1 MSADPNA
8 SQIFRTERMGRRK
21 LVNRLVEVAATL
33 SALLAVAV
41 LVIVIGSVAK
51 RGAGA
56 LSIDFLTK
64 TPVINTGFGEPQ
76 PSGIANAII
85 GTAIIVGLAVL
96 MALPVGVL
104 TAIYLNELA
113 PPRVASV
120 LTLALDVLNGIPAI
134 VIGIFVFV
142 FLVVGHGQSAIKAG
156 FALAILM
163 LPMVARATQE
173 ALALVPS
180 SLREASLALGAAK
193 WLTTLSVVLPQC
205 VGGIVTGA
213 TLATARVAGE
223 TAPLLFTSSLV
234 ADDIRTNPNEAL
246 ETIPM
251 FIFKAAEQADPTLQE
266 QAWGAALV
274 LIAFIL
280 ITSLLARA
288 FAARSRRR
296 LLGER

>member
-1 MSADPNA
+1 MSAEANA
-8 SQIFRTERMGRRK
+8 SDLFKTEGLGRRK
-21 LVNRLVEVAATL
+21 LVNRLVEIAATL
-33 SALLAVAV
+33 AALLAVTV
-41 LVIVIGSVAK
+41 LVLVIGSVAK

-56 LSIDFLTK
+56 INIDFLTK
-64 TPVINTGFGEPQ
+64 SPVINTGFGEPQ
-76 PSGIANAII
+76 PSGIANAIV
-85 GTAIIVGLAVL
+85 GTMIIVGIAVL

-104 TAIYLNELA
+104 SAIYLNEFA
-113 PPRVASV
+113 PKRVATV
-120 LTLALDVLNGIPAI
+120 LSLALDVLNGIPAI

-142 FLVVGHGQSAIKAG
+142 FLVVGHGQSALKGG

-173 ALALVPS
+173 VLALVPD

-193 WLTTLSVVLPQC
+193 WRTTLSVVLPQTI
-205 VGGIVTGA
+205 GGIVTGA

-234 ADDIRTNPNEAL
+234 ADDVRTNPNEAL
-246 ETIPM
+246 ESIPM
-251 FIFKAAEQADPTLQE
+251 FIFKSAEQADPALHE

-280 ITSLLARA
+280 FTSLLARA

>member
-1 MSADPNA
+1 
-8 SQIFRTERMGRRK
+8 
-21 LVNRLVEVAATL
+21 
-33 SALLAVAV
+33 
-41 LVIVIGSVAK
+41 
-51 RGAGA
+51 
-56 LSIDFLTK
+56 
-64 TPVINTGFGEPQ
+64 
-76 PSGIANAII
+76 
-85 GTAIIVGLAVL
+85 
-96 MALPVGVL
+96 
-104 TAIYLNELA
+104 
-113 PPRVASV
+113 V

-142 FLVVGHGQSAIKAG
+142 FLVVGHGQSALKAG

-173 ALALVPS
+173 VLALVPS
-180 SLREASLALGAAK
+180 SLREASLALGAAR
-193 WLTTLSVVLPQC
+193 WRTTLSVVLPQC
-205 VGGIVTGA
+205 IGGIVTGA

>member
-1 MSADPNA
+1 MSADPN
-8 SQIFRTERMGRRK
+8 SSHLFRTERIGRRK
-21 LVNRLVEVAATL
+21 LVNRLVEIAATV

-41 LVIVIGSVAK
+41 LAIVIGSVAK

-56 LSIDFLTK
+56 ISIDFLTK

-76 PSGIANAII
+76 PSGIANAIV
-85 GTAIIVGLAVL
+85 GTFIIVGIAVL

-113 PPRVASV
+113 PRRLATV

-142 FLVVGHGQSAIKAG
+142 FLVVGHGQSAYKAG

-173 ALALVPS
+173 VLALVPN

-193 WLTTLSVVLPQC
+193 WRTTLSVVLPQT

-234 ADDIRTNPNEAL
+234 SDDISTNPNEAL
-246 ETIPM
+246 ESIPM
-251 FIFKAAEQADPTLQE
+251 FIFKSAEQADPALHE

>member
-1 MSADPNA
+1 MSADPNT
-8 SQIFRTERMGRRK
+8 SHLFRTERIGRRK
-21 LVNRLVEVAATL
+21 LVNRLVEVAATV

-56 LSIDFLTK
+56 ISIDFLTK

-113 PPRVASV
+113 PPRVATV

-142 FLVVGHGQSAIKAG
+142 FLVVGHGQTAWKGG

-163 LPMVARATQE
+163 LPIVARSTQE
-173 ALALVPS
+173 VLALVPS

-193 WLTTLSVVLPQC
+193 WRTTLSVVLPQC

-246 ETIPM
+246 ESIPM
-251 FIFKAAEQADPTLQE
+251 FIFKSAEGADPALQE

>member
-1 MSADPNA
+1 MSADPNT
-8 SQIFRTERMGRRK
+8 SQIFRTERIGRRK

-33 SALLAVAV
+33 SALLAVGV

-113 PPRVASV
+113 PPRVSSV

-173 ALALVPS
+173 VLALVPS

-193 WLTTLSVVLPQC
+193 WRTTLSVVLPQA

-213 TLATARVAGE
+213 TLATMRVAGE

-234 ADDIRTNPNEAL
+234 ANDIRTNPTEAL

>member
-1 MSADPNA
+1 MSVDAAHSDL
-8 SQIFRTERMGRRK
+8 FKTERMRRRRIM
-21 LVNRLVEVAATL
+21 NRLVEAAATVA
-33 SALLAVAV
+33 ALLAVGV

-56 LSIDFLTK
+56 ISIDFLTK

-76 PSGIANAII
+76 PSGIANAIV
-85 GTAIIVGLAVL
+85 GTVIIVGIAVL
-96 MALPVGVL
+96 MALPIGVL

-113 PPRVASV
+113 PKRLATV
-120 LTLALDVLNGIPAI
+120 LTVALDVLNGIPAI

-142 FLVVGHGQSAIKAG
+142 FLVVGHGQSALKGA

-173 ALALVPS
+173 VLALVPN

-193 WLTTLSVVLPQC
+193 WRTTLSVVLPHT

-223 TAPLLFTSSLV
+223 TAPLLFTTSLV
-234 ADDIRTNPNEAL
+234 ADDLRTNPGDAL
-246 ETIPM
+246 ESIPM
-251 FIFKAAEQADPTLQE
+251 FIFKSADQADPALQE

-274 LIAFIL
+274 LIAFVL
-280 ITSLLARA
+280 CVSLLARA
-288 FAARSRRR
+288 FANRSRRR
-296 LLGER
+296 LIGER

>member
-1 MSADPNA
+1 MSVDAGRSDL
-8 SQIFRTERMGRRK
+8 FKTERMGRRR
-21 LVNRLVEVAATL
+21 VTNWAVEAAATI

-41 LVIVIGSVAK
+41 LALVIGSVAK

-56 LSIDFLTK
+56 ISIDFLTK
-64 TPVINTGFGEPQ
+64 SPVINTGFGEPQ
-76 PSGIANAII
+76 PSGIANALV
-85 GTAIIVGLAVL
+85 GTMIIVGISVL

-113 PPRVASV
+113 PKRVATV

-142 FLVVGHGQSAIKAG
+142 FLVVGHGQSALKG
-156 FALAILM
+156 SFALAILM

-173 ALALVPS
+173 VLALVPN

-193 WLTTLSVVLPQC
+193 WRTTLSVVLPQT

-246 ETIPM
+246 ESIPM
-251 FIFKAAEQADPTLQE
+251 FIFKSAEQADPALHE

-274 LIAFIL
+274 LIVFIL
-280 ITSLLARA
+280 VTSLLARA

>member
-1 MSADPNA
+1 M
-8 SQIFRTERMGRRK
+8 
-21 LVNRLVEVAATL
+21 
-33 SALLAVAV
+33 
-41 LVIVIGSVAK
+41 LVIVIASVAK
-51 RGAGA
+51 RGGGA
-56 LSIDFLTK
+56 ISWDFLTK
-64 TPVINTGFGEPQ
+64 TPVIDTGFGEPQ

-85 GTAIIVGLAVL
+85 GTAIIVGIAVL

-113 PPRVASV
+113 PPRVSAV
-120 LTLALDVLNGIPAI
+120 LSLALDVLNGIPAI

-142 FLVVGHGQSAIKAG
+142 FLVVGHGQNALKAA
-156 FALAILM
+156 FALSILM

-173 ALALVPS
+173 VLALVPN

-193 WLTTLSVVLPQC
+193 WRTTLSVVLPQC

-234 ADDIRTNPNEAL
+234 SDEINTNPNEAL
-246 ETIPM
+246 ESIPM
-251 FIFKAAEQADPTLQE
+251 FIFKSAEQADPALHE

-288 FAARSRRR
+288 FANRSRRR

>member
-1 MSADPNA
+1 MSVDATQPDL
-8 SQIFRTERMGRRK
+8 FKTERMRRRK
-21 LVNRLVEVAATL
+21 ITNRVVEGLATV

-51 RGAGA
+51 RGGGA
-56 LSIDFLTK
+56 ISWDFLTK
-64 TPVINTGFGEPQ
+64 TPVIDTGFGEPQ

-85 GTAIIVGLAVL
+85 GTAIIVGIAVL

-113 PPRVASV
+113 PPRVSAV
-120 LTLALDVLNGIPAI
+120 LSLALDVLNGIPAI

-142 FLVVGHGQSAIKAG
+142 FLVAGHGQNALKAA
-156 FALAILM
+156 FALSILM

-173 ALALVPS
+173 VLALVPN

-193 WLTTLSVVLPQC
+193 WRTTLSVVLPQC

-234 ADDIRTNPNEAL
+234 SDEINTNPNEAL
-246 ETIPM
+246 ESIPM
-251 FIFKAAEQADPTLQE
+251 FIFKSAEQADPALHE

-288 FAARSRRR
+288 FANRSRRR

>member
-1 MSADPNA
+1 MSVDVAQSDLLK
-8 SQIFRTERMGRRK
+8 TERMRRRRIT
-21 LVNRLVEVAATL
+21 NRLVEAAATV

-56 LSIDFLTK
+56 ISWDFLTK
-64 TPVINTGFGEPQ
+64 TPVIDTGFGEPQ

-85 GTAIIVGLAVL
+85 GTAIIVGIAVL
-96 MALPVGVL
+96 LALPVGVL

-113 PPRVASV
+113 PKRVSAV
-120 LTLALDVLNGIPAI
+120 LSLALDVLNGIPAI

-142 FLVVGHGQSAIKAG
+142 FLVVGHGQSGLKAG
-156 FALAILM
+156 FALSILM
-163 LPMVARATQE
+163 LPMVARSTQE
-173 ALALVPS
+173 VLALVPN

-193 WLTTLSVVLPQC
+193 WRTTLSVVLPQT

-234 ADDIRTNPNEAL
+234 SDAINTNPNEAL

-251 FIFKAAEQADPTLQE
+251 FIFKSADQADPALHE

-288 FAARSRRR
+288 FANRSTRR

>member
-1 MSADPNA
+1 MSVDATGPDL
-8 SQIFRTERMGRRK
+8 FRTERMRRRRIT
-21 LVNRLVEVAATL
+21 NRLVEAAATV

-56 LSIDFLTK
+56 ISIDFLTK

-76 PSGIANAII
+76 PSGIANAIV
-85 GTAIIVGLAVL
+85 GTAIIVGIAVL
-96 MALPVGVL
+96 LALPVGVL

-113 PPRVASV
+113 PKRVSTV
-120 LTLALDVLNGIPAI
+120 LALALDVLNGIPAI

-142 FLVVGHGQSAIKAG
+142 FLVVGHGQSALKAG
-156 FALAILM
+156 FALSILM

-173 ALALVPS
+173 VLALVPN

-193 WLTTLSVVLPQC
+193 WRTTLSVVLPQT

-246 ETIPM
+246 ESIPM
-251 FIFKAAEQADPTLQE
+251 FIFKSAEQADPALHE

-280 ITSLLARA
+280 VTSLLARA
-288 FAARSRRR
+288 FANRSRRR

>member
-1 MSADPNA
+1 MSANPSSADLLK
-8 SQIFRTERMGRRK
+8 SEHIRRRK
-21 LVNRLVEVAATL
+21 AVNWLAEGVATA
-33 SALLAVAV
+33 SALLAVLV
-41 LVIVIGSVAK
+41 LGIVVFSVAK
-51 RGAGA
+51 RGAA
-56 LSIDFLTK
+56 SINIDFLTK
-64 TPVINTGFGEPQ
+64 TPNPALLAGDTAE
-76 PSGIANAII
+76 SGVANAIV
-85 GTAIIVGLAVL
+85 GTAIMLGLAIA

-104 TAIYLNELA
+104 AAIYLNEFA
-113 PPRVASV
+113 PKRVANV

-142 FLVVGHGQSAIKAG
+142 FLVVGHGQSALKAG
-156 FALAILM
+156 FALSILM
-163 LPMVARATQE
+163 LPMVARSTQE
-173 ALALVPS
+173 VLALVPN

-193 WLTTLSVVLPQC
+193 WRTTLSVVLPQT

-246 ETIPM
+246 ESIPM
-251 FIFKAAEQADPTLQE
+251 FIFKSAEQADPALHE

-288 FAARSRRR
+288 FANRSRRR

>member
-1 MSADPNA
+1 MSVDAAQSDL
-8 SQIFRTERMGRRK
+8 FKTERMRRRRIT
-21 LVNRLVEVAATL
+21 NRLVEAAATI

-51 RGAGA
+51 RGGGA
-56 LSIDFLTK
+56 ISWDFLTK
-64 TPVINTGFGEPQ
+64 TPVIDTGFGEPQ

-85 GTAIIVGLAVL
+85 GTAIIVGIAVL

-113 PPRVASV
+113 PKRVANV
-120 LTLALDVLNGIPAI
+120 LATALDVLNGIPAI

-142 FLVVGHGQSAIKAG
+142 LLVVDHGQNAFKAG
-156 FALAILM
+156 FALSILM
-163 LPMVARATQE
+163 LPLVARATQE
-173 ALALVPS
+173 VLALVPN

-193 WLTTLSVVLPQC
+193 WRTTLSVVLPQT

-234 ADDIRTNPNEAL
+234 SDDINTNPNQAL
-246 ETIPM
+246 ESIPM
-251 FIFKAAEQADPTLQE
+251 FIFKSAEQADPALHE

-288 FAARSRRR
+288 FANRSRRR

>member
-1 MSADPNA
+1 MSAEPNT
-8 SQIFRTERMGRRK
+8 SQLFRTERIGRRK
-21 LVNRLVEVAATL
+21 LVNRLVEVAATV

-56 LSIDFLTK
+56 ISIDFLTK

-113 PPRVASV
+113 PRRVANV

-142 FLVVGHGQSAIKAG
+142 FLVVGHGQSALKAG

-173 ALALVPS
+173 VLALVPS

-193 WLTTLSVVLPQC
+193 WRTTLSVVLPQC

-234 ADDIRTNPNEAL
+234 ADDIRTNPTEPL

-280 ITSLLARA
+280 VTSLLARA

>member
-1 MSADPNA
+1 MSIDAARSDL
-8 SQIFRTERMGRRK
+8 FKTERMRRRRIT
-21 LVNRLVEVAATL
+21 NRLVEAAATV

-51 RGAGA
+51 RGGGA
-56 LSIDFLTK
+56 ISWDFLTK
-64 TPVINTGFGEPQ
+64 TPVIDTGFGEPQ
-76 PSGIANAII
+76 PSGIANAIV
-85 GTAIIVGLAVL
+85 GTAIIVGIAVL

-104 TAIYLNELA
+104 SAIYLNELA
-113 PPRVASV
+113 PRRVANV
-120 LTLALDVLNGIPAI
+120 LSTALDVLNGVPAI

-142 FLVVGHGQSAIKAG
+142 FLVVGHGQSALKAG
-156 FALAILM
+156 FALSILM
-163 LPMVARATQE
+163 LPMVARSTQE
-173 ALALVPS
+173 VLALVPN

-193 WLTTLSVVLPQC
+193 WRTTLSVVLPQT

-234 ADDIRTNPNEAL
+234 SDEIRTNPDEAL
-246 ETIPM
+246 ESIPM
-251 FIFKAAEQADPTLQE
+251 FIFKSAEQADPALHE

-288 FAARSRRR
+288 FANRSRRR

>member
-1 MSADPNA
+1 MSADPNT
-8 SQIFRTERMGRRK
+8 SQLFRTERMGRRK
-21 LVNRLVEVAATL
+21 LVNRLVEVAATI

-41 LVIVIGSVAK
+41 LVLVIGSVAK

-56 LSIDFLTK
+56 ISIDFLTK

-76 PSGIANAII
+76 PSGIANALI
-85 GTAIIVGLAVL
+85 GTMIIVGIAVL
-96 MALPVGVL
+96 MALPIGVL

-113 PPRVASV
+113 PRRLANV

-142 FLVVGHGQSAIKAG
+142 FLVVGHGQSAIKGG

-163 LPMVARATQE
+163 LPLVARSTQE
-173 ALALVPS
+173 VLALVPNS
-180 SLREASLALGAAK
+180 MREASLALGAAK
-193 WLTTLSVVLPQC
+193 WRTTLSVVLPQT

-223 TAPLLFTSSLV
+223 TAPLLFTTSLV

-246 ETIPM
+246 ESIPM
-251 FIFKAAEQADPTLQE
+251 FIFKSSEQADPLLQE

-280 ITSLLARA
+280 VTSLLARA
-288 FAARSRRR
+288 YAARSRRR